1 MAKGG
6 GSLGRGRKTREE
18 TSPIPPKDQLSE
30 LDGRAQ
36 VVLEALVEAA
46 GGRWGLSGTQSIPG
60 DAKAVLVELLRAWMK
75 SHSRPHPGTGRPYFP
90 GTPGAWHAFDDLYP
104 LQDPNRWNPLRRA
117 VMLELESL
125 GYERIGG
132 ANGTTWYLP
141 G

>member
-30 LDGRAQ
+30 LDGHAQ

-60 DAKAVLVELLRAWMK
+60 DAKAVLVDAQKALW
-75 SHSRPHPGTGRPYFP
+75 
-90 GTPGAWHAFDDLYP
+90 
-104 LQDPNRWNPLRRA
+104 
-117 VMLELESL
+117 
-125 GYERIGG
+125 
-132 ANGTTWYLP
+132 
-141 G
+141 